1 MLPSSFLV
9 HQVIIWVTHYQ
20 ARASGFFGINLYRK
34 TDTDDTEID
43 TDDTEIDTNDTQ
55 YDTNPGTNGT
65 NLGTNGTNLGTNGT
79 KDNCKRVVYKSCS
92 KNGLRHNTN
101 FPCVWKRF
109 TVPPSDPQAG
119 QLPPEGA
126 VGMVKLKM

>member
-1 MLPSSFLV
+1 M
-9 HQVIIWVTHYQ
+9 HQVIIWVTHCQ
-20 ARASGFFGINLYRK
+20 ARVSGFFRNNLHRK
-34 TDTDDTEID
+34 TDTDDTEI
-43 TDDTEIDTNDTQ
+43 
-55 YDTNPGTNGT
+55 DTNPGTNGT

-101 FPCVWKRF
+101 FPSVWKRF
-109 TVPPSDPQAG
+109 TVPPSGPQAG

-126 VGMVKLKM
+126 VGMAN

>member
-1 MLPSSFLV
+1 M
-9 HQVIIWVTHYQ
+9 HQVIIWVTHCQ
-20 ARASGFFGINLYRK
+20 ARASGFFGINLHRK

-43 TDDTEIDTNDTQ
+43 TDDTEIDTDDTEIDTNDTK

-101 FPCVWKRF
+101 FPSVWKRF

-126 VGMVKLKM
+126 VGKAN